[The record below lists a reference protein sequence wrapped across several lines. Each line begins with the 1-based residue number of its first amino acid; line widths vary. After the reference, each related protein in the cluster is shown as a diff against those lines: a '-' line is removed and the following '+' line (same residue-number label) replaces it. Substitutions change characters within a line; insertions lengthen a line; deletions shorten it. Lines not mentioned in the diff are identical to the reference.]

1 MRLCKLNEITG
12 YEKLA
17 RPIMTNGFTEL
28 LAAGTVLKP
37 EYVAKI
43 EQLGITE
50 VMIEDDDN
58 VNPEQVMIL
67 REDVEDLF
75 REKVRSVLERHV
87 YSDNAEL
94 AELTRTADSI
104 ITEILE
110 DDNVVEK
117 IYDIKERSADI
128 YEHSIS
134 VCSLAVLVGAKMK
147 LSKQEMHDL
156 GVASLF
162 HDIGLR
168 YLNFEYNNQ
177 ALDELS
183 DKEAAEYK
191 KHPVYAFSS
200 LEHEVWISK
209 KAKLMILNHHERL
222 DGSGYPMHAKSM
234 EMDSRI
240 LEVVDAFDEMICGI
254 GCKRS
259 RVYEAV
265 EYLKVFKGSKF
276 DEKAVDYLLEFT
288 AVYPSGTLVV
298 LNTGEWA
305 VVLRQNRQFP
315 ERPVLKI
322 IKDSEGKS
330 LPVEKECDLLKVHTT
345 YIEKVIM

>member
-1 MRLCKLNEITG
+1 MRLVQLSEITG

-17 RPIMTNGFTEL
+17 RPIMTDNYTEL
-28 LAAGTVLKP
+28 LAAGTILKP
-37 EYVAKI
+37 EYVSKI

-50 VMIEDDDN
+50 VMIDDHKISH
-58 VNPEQVMIL
+58 EQVMIL

-75 REKVRSVLERHV
+75 KEKVRSVIERHV

-104 ITEILE
+104 IGNILE
-110 DDNVVEK
+110 NDDIVEQ
-117 IYDIKERSADI
+117 IFDIRERSADI

-147 LSKQEMHDL
+147 FPKEDIHDI

-168 YLNFEYNNQ
+168 YLNFEYTNQ
-177 ALDELS
+177 TIEDLS
-183 DKEAAEYK
+183 DKEIAEYK
-191 KHPVYAFSS
+191 KHPVYAFTS

-209 KAKLMILNHHERL
+209 KAKLMILNHHERA
-222 DGSGYPMHAKSM
+222 DGTGYPMHAKG
-234 EMDSRI
+234 MDIGSKI
-240 LEVVDAFDEMICGI
+240 LEAVDAFDEMICGI
-254 GCKRS
+254 GCRRS

-265 EYLKVFKGSKF
+265 EYLKVFRGSKF
-276 DEKAVDYLLEFT
+276 DESVVDNLLEFT

-305 VVLRQNRQFP
+305 VVLKQNRQFP

-330 LPVEKECDLLKVHTT
+330 LPLERECDLLQVHNV